1 MASILEI
8 KSLDND
14 TLRIIFNIVANSSP
28 NEFKEKEEK

>member
-8 KSLDND
+8 KSLDNK
-14 TLRIIFNIVANSSP
+14 TLKIIFDIVAKCPN